1 MQEENAMNKNK
12 SNFKKALCL
21 VLALMFTLSAFVV
34 PASAADIDQCPNGV
48 HTDKN
53 ADMLCDICGI
63 FTGKITGLKV
73 LNENSSG
80 AKLVWDKV
88 EGADGYKVYLYE
100 EPDFDT
106 YIFDDT
112 GAIIPAEGDYD
123 FALSEAVELYD
134 VKENQVTINDFLS
147 STVTEVVVCAYK
159 LLGRVQVLGDDSEVV
174 TIHTLPEKV
183 TGLKKSEVL
192 ATSLRLSWNAE
203 ISSDV
208 KYRVY
213 MYNNKTKSW
222 DKIKTTSACTYK
234 VTGLKKNTT
243 YKFRVEAY
251 YKYGK
256 KTYTGKSSK
265 TLTVKTGDTQL
276 NLKTPKLAVGAKK
289 TLYVDGTTKRVT
301 WSTSDSS
308 IVTVDKN
315 GVIKGKKAGKATI
328 TAKVGKKKYTCEVQV
343 KKPNDYLKWYFKR
356 NDTIVLSTDTAFV
369 TIGYENDKYEFMYMD
384 MTEDLSEATVC
395 SMTFKPGAKKAKT
408 EIMYLGDE
416 KSVSATTKLQIAK
429 YTGKKYSPSYTLE
442 RDGMKKAK
450 AEKKCNEILADAFAT
465 WNKLLKKQTGVTMKG
480 IGFTAYTTK

>member
-1 MQEENAMNKNK
+1 MHKNK

-21 VLALMFTLSAFVV
+21 ALALMLTLSVFVI
-34 PASAADIDQCPNGV
+34 PASAADIVQCPNGV

-53 ADMLCDICGI
+53 GDMLCDACGV

-73 LNENSSG
+73 LNENSNG

-88 EGADGYKVYLYE
+88 EGADGYKVFLYN
-100 EPDFDT
+100 EPDYET
-106 YIFDDT
+106 YAFDDT
-112 GAIIPAEGDYD
+112 GALVSAEDDD
-123 FALSEAVELYD
+123 FGLSDNIEIYD

-159 LLGRVQVLGDDSEVV
+159 TMGRVQILGDDSKVV

-183 TGLKKSEVL
+183 AGLKKSEVL
-192 ATSLRLSWNAE
+192 ATSVRLTWDVE

-213 MYNNKTKSW
+213 MYNNRTNKW
-222 DKIKTTSACTYK
+222 DKIKTTAYSTYK

-243 YKFRVEAY
+243 YKFRVDAY

-265 TLTVKTGDTQL
+265 TLTVTTGDTQL
-276 NLKTPKLAVGAKK
+276 NFKSTKLATGAKK
-289 TLYVDGTTKRVT
+289 TLYVDGTNKKVT
-301 WSTSDSS
+301 WSTSDKS

-343 KKPNDYLKWYFKR
+343 KKPNDYLKWYFKKY
-356 NDTIVLSTDTAFV
+356 DTIATNTDTALAL
-369 TIGYENDKYEFMYMD
+369 IEYNDGKYEFTYMYMPDD
-384 MTEDLSEATVC
+384 MSELTACTM
-395 SMTFKPGAKKAKT
+395 SFKPGAKKAKV
-408 EIMYLGDE
+408 EIAYLAGE
-416 KSVSATTKLQIAK
+416 KSASAETKLQISK
-429 YTGKKYSPSYTLE
+429 YTGEKYSPSYTLE
-442 RDGMKKAK
+442 REGMKKSK
-450 AEKKCNEILADAFAT
+450 AEKKCNEILADSFAM